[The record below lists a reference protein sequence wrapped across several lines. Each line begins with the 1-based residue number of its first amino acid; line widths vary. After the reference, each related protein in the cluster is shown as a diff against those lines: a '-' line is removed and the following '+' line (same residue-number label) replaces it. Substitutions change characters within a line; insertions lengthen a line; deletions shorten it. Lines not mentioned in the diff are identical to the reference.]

1 MNQPAVQAVV
11 FDLGNVFVEWSR
23 ERLYEP
29 LIPDPDERR
38 RFLDNVL
45 TADVNMRLDAGE
57 TFEHVLGELAA
68 KHPDQRDLVLAFES
82 DWERSLGLV
91 DEQMVELLAE
101 LRGRLPVLALT
112 NWSAQTFPVALSRFE
127 WLGWF
132 DAHVVSGRERV
143 TKPDPSIYRILCERH
158 RVRPGHVWFTD
169 DSHANVEAARS
180 QGWRAE
186 LFVDA
191 ATARVHLSDLG
202 VLG

>member
-1 MNQPAVQAVV
+1 M

-29 LIPDPDERR
+29 LIPDPDQRR
-38 RFLDNVL
+38 RFLDTVL
-45 TADVNMRLDAGE
+45 TAEVNMRLDAGE
-57 TFEHVLGELAA
+57 TFEDVLGHVAA
-68 KHPDQRDLVLAFES
+68 AHPDQRDLVLAFES

-158 RVRPGHVWFTD
+158 RVHPGNVWFTD
-169 DSHANVEAARS
+169 DSHANVQAARR

-191 ATARVHLSDLG
+191 ATVRDHLRNLG